1 MDLKKFGIMLDCSR
15 NGVMTIKALKKWV
28 DILSDLGFNCL
39 LLYTEDTYEI
49 EEEPMFGYLR
59 GRYTK
64 AELRELDDYAF
75 SKGIEVIPCI
85 QTLAHLNCLFHW
97 SEYTPIRDCDDILL
111 AENERTYEL
120 IEKMFH
126 SLSECYRSRNIN
138 IGMDEAH
145 LLGRGK
151 YADINGNRD
160 RSEILLRHLCKVSE
174 IAEKYGFRLTMWS
187 DMFIRLLTGGN
198 YYPENLEIP
207 EEIKNKVPDNVDIV
221 YWDYYSQE
229 REHYSRQMKM
239 HEGIKSGYWFA
250 GGLWNWTGFAAH
262 NEFSIKATK
271 AALDACCENNVENV
285 FLTTWGDDGADCSRY
300 AILPSLYFASEY
312 KKGNTDMESLKKGF
326 EQKFGIPFDTFML
339 TDLLGTAGAKE
350 DSFNNPEKYLLY
362 NDLFLG
368 FFDTSISGEEGAEY
382 KRCAEKLKTAESF
395 SEFGHIFKTYRRLCE
410 VLEIKASLGIKS
422 REAYQKGEKAAL
434 SKLIPIYDEL
444 ILRLEAFYDA
454 FENQWMKENK
464 PQGFEV
470 QNIRIGGLIN
480 RAKYCRKSIAGF
492 VSGEREE
499 IPELKESLVKFQG
512 ADAPAYF
519 CYNSWRDIVTPGTIS
534 MNRE

>member
-1 MDLKKFGIMLDCSR
+1 MDFKKFGLMIDCSR
-15 NGVMTIKALKKWV
+15 NGVMNINCLKKWV
-28 DILSDLGFNCL
+28 DILAELGFNCL

-64 AELRELDDYAF
+64 TELRELDDYAY

-85 QTLAHLNCLFHW
+85 QTLAHLNCIFHW

-111 AENERTYEL
+111 AGDERVYEL
-120 IEKMFH
+120 VEKMFKT
-126 SLSECYRSRNIN
+126 LSECYRSRNIN

-145 LLGRGK
+145 MLGRGK

-160 RSEILLRHLCKVSE
+160 RSEVLLSHLGRVSK

-207 EEIKNKVPDNVDIV
+207 EDIKNKVPENVDIV
-221 YWDYYSQE
+221 YWDYYSQS
-229 REHYSRQMKM
+229 REHYSRQMKL

-250 GGLWNWTGFAAH
+250 GGLWSWTGFAPH
-262 NEFSIKATK
+262 NAFSIKATA
-271 AALDACCENNVENV
+271 AALDACKENNVENV
-285 FLTTWGDDGADCSRY
+285 FLTTWGDDGADCSRF
-300 AILPSLYFASEY
+300 AILPSLYFAAEY
-312 KKGNTDMESLKKGF
+312 KKGVTDIDVIKSGF
-326 EQKFGIPFDTFML
+326 EKEFGLPFDTFML
-339 TDLLGTAGAKE
+339 ADLTGTPGACE

-362 NDLFLG
+362 SDLFLG
-368 FFDTSISGEEGAEY
+368 FFDTSVSGEEGKAY
-382 KRCAEKLKTAESF
+382 KECAEKLKTVEKN
-395 SEFGHIFKTYRRLCE
+395 SEYGHIFTTLRCLCE
-410 VLEIKASLGIKS
+410 SLEIKSDLGI
-422 REAYQKGEKAAL
+422 RTRAAYTVKDMKRLEGLVAE
-434 SKLIPIYDEL
+434 YDEL
-444 ILRLEAFYDA
+444 INRVEKFYDA
-454 FENQWMKENK
+454 FEYQWMAENK

-480 RAKYCRKSIAGF
+480 RVRYCRKILFAF
-492 VSGEREE
+492 VKGDRES
-499 IPELKESLVKFQG
+499 IPELDENLVKFQG
-512 ADAPAYF
+512 ADAPTYF